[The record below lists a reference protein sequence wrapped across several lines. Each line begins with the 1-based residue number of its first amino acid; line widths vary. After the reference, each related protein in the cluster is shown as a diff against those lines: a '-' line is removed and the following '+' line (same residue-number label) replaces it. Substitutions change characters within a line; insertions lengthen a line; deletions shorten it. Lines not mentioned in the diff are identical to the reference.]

1 MIKDICSVVWVLITS
16 LILTG
21 CGDELQF
28 KVSSKPRT
36 APFVTGTLYQMPN
49 GTNDPTK
56 IIETKNLEWLGN
68 VKYQPDADR
77 AVLSYV
83 FKDGNQSL
91 STYTYAIDLKSLR
104 ENPSNTISNDKTPL
118 FILPARI
125 PQSTKDPMT
134 KESEWII
141 ERLTN
146 FDTYKEN

>member
-68 VKYQPDADR
+68 VKYQPDANEP
-77 AVLSYV
+77 Y
-83 FKDGNQSL
+83 
-91 STYTYAIDLKSLR
+91 YPMCLKTVTNLC
-104 ENPSNTISNDKTPL
+104 L
-118 FILPARI
+118 
-125 PQSTKDPMT
+125 
-134 KESEWII
+134 
-141 ERLTN
+141 LTH
-146 FDTYKEN
+146 TL